1 MAQESRLVVVIDSQ
15 NAERNARNLGNEL
28 VSIERKGEFA
38 SKSMDSLSVATRALA
53 GHMAGLVTVG
63 AAISKMDTYTGLQNR
78 LKLVTNNQAELNK
91 ATEDTFQIAQKT
103 YSAWDS
109 VLQVYQRFS
118 DNAKTLNL
126 TMDDTARLTET
137 VSKAVAISGASAEA
151 ADAALVQFGQALASG
166 TLRGEELNSVM
177 EQTPA
182 LAKAIA
188 KGMGIT
194 VGELR
199 SVAAEGKITSQEI
212 VKALRNVQDEVDALF
227 AKTDITIGQSLT
239 LLNNEITKFV
249 GEAGKGSGAAQALSG
264 SIQLLANNLN
274 LIADSAFAIGIGLMT
289 KAVLTKTVA
298 VQASIAASTKQVF
311 ATIAERNANIA
322 AAKAEVESALAEA
335 QSTQVTL
342 TNIKATHAQ
351 IMAEIELEKVR
362 LKAQITEQGRT
373 ATITRMAQLGR
384 LQAQVALEVAA
395 AETAQ
400 SASSARLSAALTAQS
415 VATSRLALAKS
426 ALMAIF
432 SPMGLAI
439 AATAASFYLLSSS
452 SDEVKESLATQSDS
466 VSDLTDKYIK
476 LNTVQALTEGVRLR
490 KEIEQQNDAID
501 DASGAIK
508 RFAYIQK
515 ELFKLSGSDY
525 EDYQNAIKSIAT
537 GASDAGDLLKK
548 MISSGRFSQTQID
561 KLIEFSSAVAESKN
575 KIEQGNT
582 ALKLLNAT
590 SGQHVEVTAESI
602 KQLTIQTN
610 LTKVATQNFTDMK
623 TQMLDSLRAQVEFI
637 RLNGGSEEQVK
648 SLNKVIQAYSLNQ
661 ISATDAVSKF
671 NSTAKV
677 PVDNIKKLQEYAI
690 KTDQSKIALNQ
701 ANAELKKQNDLRNE
715 YLKQHQTVL
724 GAQQGETNELN
735 NQVAAQEKLNKLR
748 DNANK
753 DNLKN
758 DFLIKNTKAFG
769 GGEKGLDKARAASE
783 FYTDNKIPMTR
794 SLTGQEYAI
803 FEAWYKKQ
811 KEVKDL
817 QESISESTRKQT
829 KEVEKQTKEAAKQAV
844 LLAGNDEKSRNM
856 LRVYLAFRN
865 AGLGDKQARVM
876 TAQVGRETDFRN
888 EAMFGSHK
896 DANNGYT
903 NTGFLSWQKSRS
915 TKLMQSLQG
924 QGVLDK
930 NGKIQQTQDALDAM
944 AKHAVQEAMTDKSY
958 SKSKA
963 ALLND
968 DLDYRSLERIV
979 AKNLVGWDY
988 DGKKLG
994 KAKASQHLAKQ
1005 DSYYNQLSK
1014 ILGDNPEA
1022 VSKAIGDLSKLEDE
1036 AYKARAKTLEEVKQ
1050 LQATYDSETVARSK
1064 KREEEINKA
1073 TILGQSN
1080 LIPKINERYD
1090 AEDKLAQKQFD
1101 FEVNGYKWT
1110 EEQKLDYTYETNSL
1124 RLVAE
1129 GKLSED
1135 QRKVALD
1142 GLKLQKQQELGL
1154 LKLAQEQRLFQ
1165 ARLSLLSETQA
1176 MQERYRLEREE
1187 IHKNTKLS
1195 IEERQ
1200 KLIALSKAN
1209 QDKETRDKVNNAV
1222 QNWGGIQADMNGT
1235 GEFFR
1240 QDQERFSRL
1249 NAANDLADSQ
1259 FAATD
1264 LNEQNSLDGLNA
1276 QFEAGLI
1283 KQQDYEN
1290 QKTAIIQAAQD
1301 QRNQIA
1307 AEHAKNVQDIEDKY
1321 QQDRLN
1327 TQIAFGGQMM
1337 GSLTSMFGSMFG
1349 EQSKA
1354 YKIMFAADKAYAIAA
1369 AGIAIQQNIA
1379 AASKAGFPLNIP
1391 LIAGAVAQGASII
1404 ANIRAI
1410 KDQGFADGGYTGS
1423 GRKYEPAGI
1432 VHKGEVVWS
1441 QEDIKRWGGV
1451 GLVENMRKSAN
1462 PEAFINNHAINNTSA
1477 ENVFNRSFLSSKAF
1491 NDNQNI
1497 SNIFNRPTRE
1507 NQIIVNAFKP
1517 SKDAASRSED
1527 VQSITNQYAGNNTSF
1542 SEVLDKSIQ
1551 SSKSFNASK
1560 SIISSLSNSKV
1571 LNSNVSNST
1580 VQNAEKELLKE
1591 VSIFK
1596 DNGFA
1601 DGGYTGKGKKY
1612 EIAGAVHKGE
1622 IVWSQDDIKKWG
1634 GVDKVEQMRR
1644 ATSPESFVSNY
1655 AQNHT
1660 TFESILNRANQS
1672 SRIFNQSKEISN
1684 IFNKSV
1690 QDDQIIYKG
1699 NGNVPTSAT
1708 SDLYHD
1714 GKVYFS
1720 SNGLVQDRSNLDDV
1734 QDFTL
1739 GRTSRPQAEIMPSI
1753 EPSTPTIN
1761 FKIEVINQVSGATVE
1776 AEQLDE
1782 QTVRI
1787 IVTDELDKQ
1796 LPRKVPKLV
1805 SDQIANPNSTI
1816 SRSLTENTTARRNRT

>member
-1 MAQESRLVVVIDSQ
+1 
-15 NAERNARNLGNEL
+15 
-28 VSIERKGEFA
+28 

-53 GHMAGLVTVG
+53 GHMAGLLTVG
-63 AAISKMDTYTGLQNR
+63 SAISKMDTYTGLQNR
-78 LKLVTNNQAELNK
+78 LKLVTNNQVELNK
-91 ATEDTFQIAQKT
+91 ATEDTFRIAQKT

-212 VKALRNVQDEVDALF
+212 VKALRNVESDVDALF

-249 GEAGKGSGAAQALSG
+249 GEAGKGSGAAQVLAG
-264 SIQLLANNLN
+264 SVQTLASNLD
-274 LIADSAFAIGIGLMT
+274 LIADGALVVGIGYITRAILMKSAAIKEGMAST
-289 KAVLTKTVA
+289 LASR
-298 VQASIAASTKQVF
+298 QASVLNAQAEYAEATAAL
-311 ATIAERNANIA
+311 N
-322 AAKAEVESALAEA
+322 AAKAHLANVRA
-335 QSTQVTL
+335 
-342 TNIKATHAQ
+342 TN
-351 IMAEIELEKVR
+351 
-362 LKAQITEQGRT
+362 
-373 ATITRMAQLGR
+373 
-384 LQAQVALEVAA
+384 
-395 AETAQ
+395 AETQ
-400 SASSARLSAALTAQS
+400 
-415 VATSRLALAKS
+415 AK
-426 ALMAIF
+426 F
-432 SPMGLAI
+432 G
-439 AATAASFYLLSSS
+439 ATAA
-452 SDEVKESLATQSDS
+452 ATRYAQAQAA
-466 VSDLTDKYIK
+466 VTAATNAQTAAQIK
-476 LNTVQALTEGVRLR
+476 LNTATSIAGRLAKGAFGLIGGWAGVATLGVMGLAAAYSYFNNKAEEAKQKLAEQAKVAEKADEELKKLTGNDKAKAVNDLTTAFNAQNKALEKSSRAVGSALIDIENYARGNREVEKISQEARTGTISYTEAIERLN
-490 KEIEQQNDAID
+490 KIKLPTDLYENLKKQAAQYD
-501 DASGAIK
+501 DNASKASLS
-508 RFAYIQK
+508 A
-515 ELFKLSGSDY
+515 EKLKLLRVEVKLGGN
-525 EDYQNAIKSIAT
+525 EAQNAAIQHQKQA
-537 GASDAGDLLKK
+537 DAL
-548 MISSGRFSQTQID
+548 
-561 KLIEFSSAVAESKN
+561 
-575 KIEQGNT
+575 GNT
-582 ALKLLNAT
+582 ATEAEKATKALQDYQAKQKDSVIDSIYKSGWLDKGYTVAQANAILELQKAKGMSAILSKDEIDSALRNLKIIEEQQEREDKLTEAKRKQTQEIEKQAKLTKRLVGISGQSGIGTGPHLDVRYGGSMSGQKVSNEHLARLQAGGKPLTSYKISSNYGPRKAPTKGASSFHKGIDFSMPEGTPITTNVAVKDIKTWYDSKGGGYVSEVIFEDGVSLKLLHQSPKMQSKVKGGASKGSDKAAGDIQSQLERQQDLQRSLEN
-590 SGQHVEVTAESI
+590 EVASEVGRINNNRKARLEDVDKANFSPERTAEI
-602 KQLTIQTN
+602 KAEIN
-610 LTKVATQNFTDMK
+610 R
-623 TQMLDSLRAQVEFI
+623 RA
-637 RLNGGSEEQVK
+637 
-648 SLNKVIQAYSLNQ
+648 
-661 ISATDAVSKF
+661 
-671 NSTAKV
+671 
-677 PVDNIKKLQEYAI
+677 DNDIAI
-690 KTDQSKIALNQ
+690 
-701 ANAELKKQNDLRNE
+701 
-715 YLKQHQTVL
+715 
-724 GAQQGETNELN
+724 
-735 NQVAAQEKLNKLR
+735 
-748 DNANK
+748 
-753 DNLKN
+753 
-758 DFLIKNTKAFG
+758 
-769 GGEKGLDKARAASE
+769 
-783 FYTDNKIPMTR
+783 
-794 SLTGQEYAI
+794 
-803 FEAWYKKQ
+803 
-811 KEVKDL
+811 
-817 QESISESTRKQT
+817 
-829 KEVEKQTKEAAKQAV
+829 AKQA
-844 LLAGNDEKSRNM
+844 
-856 LRVYLAFRN
+856 LR
-865 AGLGDKQARVM
+865 
-876 TAQVGRETDFRN
+876 T
-888 EAMFGSHK
+888 
-896 DANNGYT
+896 
-903 NTGFLSWQKSRS
+903 
-915 TKLMQSLQG
+915 
-924 QGVLDK
+924 
-930 NGKIQQTQDALDAM
+930 
-944 AKHAVQEAMTDKSY
+944 
-958 SKSKA
+958 
-963 ALLND
+963 
-968 DLDYRSLERIV
+968 
-979 AKNLVGWDY
+979 
-988 DGKKLG
+988 
-994 KAKASQHLAKQ
+994 
-1005 DSYYNQLSK
+1005 
-1014 ILGDNPEA
+1014 
-1022 VSKAIGDLSKLEDE
+1022 KLED
-1036 AYKARAKTLEEVKQ
+1036 YKEF
-1050 LQATYDSETVARSK
+1050 
-1064 KREEEINKA
+1064 
-1073 TILGQSN
+1073 
-1080 LIPKINERYD
+1080 
-1090 AEDKLAQKQFD
+1090 QK
-1101 FEVNGYKWT
+1101 T
-1110 EEQKLDYTYETNSL
+1110 EEQLLEESFNRKKFNAAHDIE
-1124 RLVAE
+1124 
-1129 GKLSED
+1129 LSKSE
-1135 QRKVALD
+1135 QKQAVEL
-1142 GLKLQKQQELGL
+1142 LEQQKQQELGL

-1187 IHKNTKLS
+1187 ILKNTKLS

-1200 KLIALSKAN
+1200 KLIAFSKAN

-1235 GEFFR
+1235 SEFFR

-1264 LNEQNSLDGLNA
+1264 LNEQNSLNGLDT
-1276 QFEAGLI
+1276 QMEAGLI

-1423 GRKYEPAGI
+1423 GGKYEPAGI

-1441 QEDIKRWGGV
+1441 QEDIRRWGGV

-1462 PEAFINNHAINNTSA
+1462 PEAFINNHAQNNTSI

-1491 NDNQNI
+1491 NDNKSISNI
-1497 SNIFNRPTRE
+1497 SN
-1507 NQIIVNAFKP
+1507 
-1517 SKDAASRSED
+1517 
-1527 VQSITNQYAGNNTSF
+1527 
-1542 SEVLDKSIQ
+1542 
-1551 SSKSFNASK
+1551 
-1560 SIISSLSNSKV
+1560 LSNSKV

-1660 TFESILNRANQS
+1660 TFESILNRAHQS

-1699 NGNVPTSAT
+1699 NSRAPTASSSVG
-1708 SDLYHD
+1708 SDLFHD

-1720 SNGLVQDRSNLDDV
+1720 SNGLVQNRSNLEDV

-1739 GRTSRPQAEIMPSI
+1739 GSTSRPQAEIMPSI

-1816 SRSLTENTTARRNRT
+1816 SRSLTENTTARRNR

>member
-1 MAQESRLVVVIDSQ
+1 MAQEARLVIVIDS
-15 NAERNARNLGNEL
+15 ERAKRTAQDLSVEL
-28 VSIERKGEFA
+28 DSITKKGDFA
-38 SKSMDSLSVATRALA
+38 SKSMDRMSVATRALA
-53 GHMAGLVTVG
+53 GYMAGLLTVG
-63 AAISKMDTYTGLQNR
+63 SAISKMDTYTGLQNR
-78 LKLVTNNQAELNK
+78 LKLVTNNQVELNK
-91 ATEDTFQIAQKT
+91 ATEDTFRIAQKT

-212 VKALRNVQDEVDALF
+212 VKALKNVQDEVDALF

-400 SASSARLSAALTAQS
+400 SAASSRLSAALTAQS

-548 MISSGRFSQTQID
+548 MISSGRFSQNQID

-590 SGQHVEVTAESI
+590 SRQHVEVTAESI

-671 NSTAKV
+671 NSTAKI
-677 PVDNIKKLQEYAI
+677 PAENIKGLQDHAT

-724 GAQQGETNELN
+724 AAQQGETNELN

-753 DNLKN
+753 DILKN

-794 SLTGQEYAI
+794 SLTSQEAAI

-811 KEVKDL
+811 KEAKDL
-817 QESISESTRKQT
+817 QESITESSRKQT
-829 KEVEKQTKEAAKQAV
+829 KESEKKLKITQAELEVAKRSAALIESSGLGKYAESKGIPSSV
-844 LLAGNDEKSRNM
+844 IAGLLAQESQGIREAKSHTGAIGYFQTTSGYRKQNNMSVADSYDLEKSGKIVIDNIAK
-856 LRVYLAFRN
+856 VYEKTGDLAQAILSHN
-865 AGLGDKQARVM
+865 AGEGGARQFTKTGKVKGS
-876 TAQVGRETDFRN
+876 AERN
-888 EAMFGSHK
+888 KEVSQ
-896 DANNGYT
+896 Y
-903 NTGFLSWQKSRS
+903 
-915 TKLMQSLQG
+915 
-924 QGVLDK
+924 
-930 NGKIQQTQDALDAM
+930 
-944 AKHAVQEAMTDKSY
+944 
-958 SKSKA
+958 
-963 ALLND
+963 
-968 DLDYRSLERIV
+968 V
-979 AKNLVGWDY
+979 AKVSRYSDIIAGGVGKGGLS
-988 DGKKLG
+988 DGDSDRAYG
-994 KAKASQHLAKQ
+994 KQ
-1005 DSYYNQLSK
+1005 
-1014 ILGDNPEA
+1014 I
-1022 VSKAIGDLSKLEDE
+1022 
-1036 AYKARAKTLEEVKQ
+1036 KARLELVKQ
-1050 LQATYDSETVARSK
+1050 GLNLQEQYEEEQAKRTKARN
-1064 KREEEINKA
+1064 EEINLA
-1073 TILGQSN
+1073 QQTGQTA
-1080 LIPKINERYD
+1080 LIPKIKERYKAQD
-1090 AEDKLAQKQFD
+1090 ELAKLQQD

-1110 EEQKLDYTYETNSL
+1110 EKQKLEYTYETNSL

-1135 QRKVALD
+1135 QRKVALG
-1142 GLKLQKQQELGL
+1142 GLELQKQQELGL

-1165 ARLSLLSETQA
+1165 AEQFMLGEMERIKKRYALEYDEISKITDLEERRRKMSAFQADFIRNGVGNPTIDQYDTSSQFLKSTNYTKPKQTNMQVLDEDYAQTYQKLKDNLAAVLESEKA
-1176 MQERYRLEREE
+1176 SYQERLEA
-1187 IHKNTKLS
+1187 
-1195 IEERQ
+1195 ERVFKEARQ
-1200 KLIALSKAN
+1200 QMDNEYHLKAIDARKADHDS
-1209 QDKETRDKVNNAV
+1209 QLQLYSQMISSASST
-1222 QNWGGIQADMNGT
+1222 WGGLTQIVKDAR
-1235 GEFFR
+1235 GEN
-1240 QDQERFSRL
+1240 SRSFKAMFIAQQSFAIASAIISAHL
-1249 NAANDLADSQ
+1249 
-1259 FAATD
+1259 AATQVAAD
-1264 LNEQNSLDGLNA
+1264 ATIPFFGAKIAASTAMLAMGYAN
-1276 QFEAGLI
+1276 AGLI
-1283 KQQDYEN
+1283 
-1290 QKTAIIQAAQD
+1290 A
-1301 QRNQIA
+1301 
-1307 AEHAKNVQDIEDKY
+1307 
-1321 QQDRLN
+1321 
-1327 TQIAFGGQMM
+1327 GQ
-1337 GSLTSMFGSMFG
+1337 T
-1349 EQSKA
+1349 
-1354 YKIMFAADKAYAIAA
+1354 I
-1369 AGIAIQQNIA
+1369 
-1379 AASKAGFPLNIP
+1379 AGF
-1391 LIAGAVAQGASII
+1391 S
-1404 ANIRAI
+1404 
-1410 KDQGFADGGYTGS
+1410 DGGFTGS
-1423 GRKYEPAGI
+1423 GGKYQPAGI
-1432 VHKGEVVWS
+1432 VHKGEIVWS

-1451 GLVENMRKSAN
+1451 GLVEKMRKSAN
-1462 PEAFINNHAINNTSA
+1462 PEAFLNN
-1477 ENVFNRSFLSSKAF
+1477 
-1491 NDNQNI
+1491 
-1497 SNIFNRPTRE
+1497 
-1507 NQIIVNAFKP
+1507 
-1517 SKDAASRSED
+1517 
-1527 VQSITNQYAGNNTSF
+1527 
-1542 SEVLDKSIQ
+1542 
-1551 SSKSFNASK
+1551 NAS
-1560 SIISSLSNSKV
+1560 
-1571 LNSNVSNST
+1571 
-1580 VQNAEKELLKE
+1580 
-1591 VSIFK
+1591 
-1596 DNGFA
+1596 A
-1601 DGGYTGKGKKY
+1601 DS
-1612 EIAGAVHKGE
+1612 V
-1622 IVWSQDDIKKWG
+1622 
-1634 GVDKVEQMRR
+1634 MRR
-1644 ATSPESFVSNY
+1644 AMMSSNAFIES
-1655 AQNHT
+1655 QK
-1660 TFESILNRANQS
+1660 QS
-1672 SRIFNQSKEISN
+1672 DIFNQP
-1684 IFNKSV
+1684 V
-1690 QDDQIIYKG
+1690 QDTQIIYKG
-1699 NGNVPTSAT
+1699 NRSVPITSSSAS
-1708 SDLYHD
+1708 SDLFHD

-1720 SNGLVQDRSNLDDV
+1720 SNGFVQDRSNLEDV
-1734 QDFTL
+1734 QDFTM
-1739 GRTSRPQAEIMPSI
+1739 GQAARPQAEIMPSI
-1753 EPSTPTIN
+1753 EQSSPTIN
-1761 FKIEVINQVSGATVE
+1761 FKIEVVNQVSGATVE

-1782 QTVRI
+1782 KTVRI

-1816 SRSLTENTTARRNRT
+1816 SRSLTENTTARRNR

>member
-1 MAQESRLVVVIDSQ
+1 
-15 NAERNARNLGNEL
+15 
-28 VSIERKGEFA
+28 
-38 SKSMDSLSVATRALA
+38 
-53 GHMAGLVTVG
+53 
-63 AAISKMDTYTGLQNR
+63 
-78 LKLVTNNQAELNK
+78 
-91 ATEDTFQIAQKT
+91 
-103 YSAWDS
+103 
-109 VLQVYQRFS
+109 
-118 DNAKTLNL
+118 
-126 TMDDTARLTET
+126 
-137 VSKAVAISGASAEA
+137 
-151 ADAALVQFGQALASG
+151 
-166 TLRGEELNSVM
+166 
-177 EQTPA
+177 
-182 LAKAIA
+182 IA

-212 VKALRNVQDEVDALF
+212 VKALKNVQDEVDALF

-400 SASSARLSAALTAQS
+400 SAASSRLSAALTAQS

-548 MISSGRFSQTQID
+548 MISSGRFSQNQID

-590 SGQHVEVTAESI
+590 SRQHVEVTAESI

-671 NSTAKV
+671 NSTAKI
-677 PVDNIKKLQEYAI
+677 PAENIKGLQDHAT

-724 GAQQGETNELN
+724 AAQQGETNELN

-753 DNLKN
+753 DILKN

-794 SLTGQEYAI
+794 SLTSQEAAI

-811 KEVKDL
+811 KEAKDL
-817 QESISESTRKQT
+817 QESITESSRKQT
-829 KEVEKQTKEAAKQAV
+829 KESEKKLKITQAELEVAKRSAALIESSGLGKYAESKGIPSSV
-844 LLAGNDEKSRNM
+844 IAGLLAQESQGIREAKSHTGAIGYFQTTSGYRKQNNMSVADSYDLEKSGKIVIDNIAK
-856 LRVYLAFRN
+856 VYEKTGDLAQAILSHN
-865 AGLGDKQARVM
+865 AGEGGARQFTKTGKVKGS
-876 TAQVGRETDFRN
+876 AERN
-888 EAMFGSHK
+888 KEVSQ
-896 DANNGYT
+896 Y
-903 NTGFLSWQKSRS
+903 
-915 TKLMQSLQG
+915 
-924 QGVLDK
+924 
-930 NGKIQQTQDALDAM
+930 
-944 AKHAVQEAMTDKSY
+944 
-958 SKSKA
+958 
-963 ALLND
+963 
-968 DLDYRSLERIV
+968 V
-979 AKNLVGWDY
+979 AKVSRYSDIIAGGVGKGGLS
-988 DGKKLG
+988 DGDSDRAYG
-994 KAKASQHLAKQ
+994 KQ
-1005 DSYYNQLSK
+1005 
-1014 ILGDNPEA
+1014 I
-1022 VSKAIGDLSKLEDE
+1022 
-1036 AYKARAKTLEEVKQ
+1036 KARLELVKQ
-1050 LQATYDSETVARSK
+1050 GLNLQEQYEEEQAKRTKARN
-1064 KREEEINKA
+1064 EEINLA
-1073 TILGQSN
+1073 QQTGQTA
-1080 LIPKINERYD
+1080 LIPKIKERYKAQD
-1090 AEDKLAQKQFD
+1090 ELAKLQQD

-1110 EEQKLDYTYETNSL
+1110 EKQKLEYTYETNSL

-1135 QRKVALD
+1135 QRKVALG
-1142 GLKLQKQQELGL
+1142 GLELQKQQELGL

-1165 ARLSLLSETQA
+1165 AEQFMLGEMERIKKRYALEYDEISKITDLEERRRKMSAFQADFIRNGVGNPTIDQYDTSSQFLKSTNYTKPKQTNMQVLDEDYAQTYQKLKDNLAAVLESEKA
-1176 MQERYRLEREE
+1176 SYQERLEA
-1187 IHKNTKLS
+1187 
-1195 IEERQ
+1195 ERVFKEARQ
-1200 KLIALSKAN
+1200 QMDNEYHLKAIDARKADHDS
-1209 QDKETRDKVNNAV
+1209 QLQLYSQMISSASST
-1222 QNWGGIQADMNGT
+1222 WGGLTQIVKDAR
-1235 GEFFR
+1235 GEN
-1240 QDQERFSRL
+1240 SRSFKAMFIAQQSFAIASAIISAHL
-1249 NAANDLADSQ
+1249 
-1259 FAATD
+1259 AATQVAAD
-1264 LNEQNSLDGLNA
+1264 ATIPFFGAKIAASTAMLAMGYAN
-1276 QFEAGLI
+1276 AGLI
-1283 KQQDYEN
+1283 
-1290 QKTAIIQAAQD
+1290 A
-1301 QRNQIA
+1301 
-1307 AEHAKNVQDIEDKY
+1307 
-1321 QQDRLN
+1321 
-1327 TQIAFGGQMM
+1327 GQ
-1337 GSLTSMFGSMFG
+1337 T
-1349 EQSKA
+1349 
-1354 YKIMFAADKAYAIAA
+1354 I
-1369 AGIAIQQNIA
+1369 
-1379 AASKAGFPLNIP
+1379 AGF
-1391 LIAGAVAQGASII
+1391 S
-1404 ANIRAI
+1404 
-1410 KDQGFADGGYTGS
+1410 DGGFTGS
-1423 GRKYEPAGI
+1423 GGKYQPAGI
-1432 VHKGEVVWS
+1432 VHKGEIVWS

-1451 GLVENMRKSAN
+1451 GLVEKMRKSAN
-1462 PEAFINNHAINNTSA
+1462 PEAFLNN
-1477 ENVFNRSFLSSKAF
+1477 
-1491 NDNQNI
+1491 
-1497 SNIFNRPTRE
+1497 
-1507 NQIIVNAFKP
+1507 
-1517 SKDAASRSED
+1517 
-1527 VQSITNQYAGNNTSF
+1527 
-1542 SEVLDKSIQ
+1542 
-1551 SSKSFNASK
+1551 NAS
-1560 SIISSLSNSKV
+1560 
-1571 LNSNVSNST
+1571 
-1580 VQNAEKELLKE
+1580 
-1591 VSIFK
+1591 
-1596 DNGFA
+1596 A
-1601 DGGYTGKGKKY
+1601 DS
-1612 EIAGAVHKGE
+1612 V
-1622 IVWSQDDIKKWG
+1622 
-1634 GVDKVEQMRR
+1634 MRR
-1644 ATSPESFVSNY
+1644 AMMSSSAFIESQKQ
-1655 AQNHT
+1655 AD
-1660 TFESILNRANQS
+1660 
-1672 SRIFNQSKEISN
+1672 IFNQP
-1684 IFNKSV
+1684 V
-1690 QDDQIIYKG
+1690 QDTQIIYKG
-1699 NGNVPTSAT
+1699 NGSVPTAASSAS
-1708 SDLYHD
+1708 SDLFHD

-1739 GRTSRPQAEIMPSI
+1739 GRTSRPKAEIMPSI
-1753 EPSTPTIN
+1753 ERASPTVN

-1787 IVTDELDKQ
+1787 IVKDELDKQ
-1796 LPRKVPKLV
+1796 LPRTVPKLV
-1805 SDQIANPNSTI
+1805 SDQIGNPNSTI
-1816 SRSLTENTTARRNRT
+1816 SRSLTENTTARRNR

>member
-1 MAQESRLVVVIDSQ
+1 
-15 NAERNARNLGNEL
+15 
-28 VSIERKGEFA
+28 
-38 SKSMDSLSVATRALA
+38 
-53 GHMAGLVTVG
+53 
-63 AAISKMDTYTGLQNR
+63 AISKMDTYTGLQNR
-78 LKLVTNNQAELNK
+78 LKLVTNNQVELNK
-91 ATEDTFQIAQKT
+91 ATEDTFRIAQKT

-212 VKALRNVQDEVDALF
+212 VKALKNVQDEVDALF

-400 SASSARLSAALTAQS
+400 SAASSRLSAALTAQS

-548 MISSGRFSQTQID
+548 MISSGRFSQNQID

-590 SGQHVEVTAESI
+590 SRQHVEVTAESI

-671 NSTAKV
+671 NSTAKI
-677 PVDNIKKLQEYAI
+677 PAENIKGLQDHAT

-724 GAQQGETNELN
+724 AAQQGETNELN

-753 DNLKN
+753 DILKN

-794 SLTGQEYAI
+794 SLTSQEAAI

-811 KEVKDL
+811 KEAKDL
-817 QESISESTRKQT
+817 QESITESSRKQT
-829 KEVEKQTKEAAKQAV
+829 KESEKKLKITQAELEVAKRSAALIESSGLGKYAESKGIPSSV
-844 LLAGNDEKSRNM
+844 IAGLLAQESQGIREAKSHTGAIGYFQTTSGYRKQNNMSVADSYDLEKSGKIVIDNIAK
-856 LRVYLAFRN
+856 VYEKTGDLAQAILSHN
-865 AGLGDKQARVM
+865 AGEGGARQFTKTGKVKGS
-876 TAQVGRETDFRN
+876 AERN
-888 EAMFGSHK
+888 KEVSQ
-896 DANNGYT
+896 Y
-903 NTGFLSWQKSRS
+903 
-915 TKLMQSLQG
+915 
-924 QGVLDK
+924 
-930 NGKIQQTQDALDAM
+930 
-944 AKHAVQEAMTDKSY
+944 
-958 SKSKA
+958 
-963 ALLND
+963 
-968 DLDYRSLERIV
+968 V
-979 AKNLVGWDY
+979 AKVSRYSDIIAGGVGKGGLS
-988 DGKKLG
+988 DGDSDRAYG
-994 KAKASQHLAKQ
+994 KQ
-1005 DSYYNQLSK
+1005 
-1014 ILGDNPEA
+1014 I
-1022 VSKAIGDLSKLEDE
+1022 
-1036 AYKARAKTLEEVKQ
+1036 KARLELVKQ
-1050 LQATYDSETVARSK
+1050 GLNLQEQYEEEQAKRTKARN
-1064 KREEEINKA
+1064 EEINLA
-1073 TILGQSN
+1073 QQTGQTA
-1080 LIPKINERYD
+1080 LIPKIKERYKAQD
-1090 AEDKLAQKQFD
+1090 ELAKLQQD

-1110 EEQKLDYTYETNSL
+1110 EKQKLEYTYETNSL

-1135 QRKVALD
+1135 QRKVALG
-1142 GLKLQKQQELGL
+1142 GLELQKQQELGL

-1165 ARLSLLSETQA
+1165 AEQFMLGEMERIKKRYALEYDEISKITDLEERRRKMSAFQADFIRNGVGNPTIDQYDTSSQFLKSTNYTKPKQTNMQVLDEDYAQTYQKLKDNLAAVLESEKA
-1176 MQERYRLEREE
+1176 SYQERLEA
-1187 IHKNTKLS
+1187 
-1195 IEERQ
+1195 ERVFKEARQ
-1200 KLIALSKAN
+1200 QMDNEYHLKAIDARKADHDS
-1209 QDKETRDKVNNAV
+1209 QLQLYSQMISSASST
-1222 QNWGGIQADMNGT
+1222 WGGLTQIVKDAR
-1235 GEFFR
+1235 GEN
-1240 QDQERFSRL
+1240 SRSFKAMFIAQQSFAIASAIISAHL
-1249 NAANDLADSQ
+1249 
-1259 FAATD
+1259 AATQVAAD
-1264 LNEQNSLDGLNA
+1264 ATIPFFGAKIAASTAMLAMGYAN
-1276 QFEAGLI
+1276 AGLI
-1283 KQQDYEN
+1283 
-1290 QKTAIIQAAQD
+1290 A
-1301 QRNQIA
+1301 
-1307 AEHAKNVQDIEDKY
+1307 
-1321 QQDRLN
+1321 
-1327 TQIAFGGQMM
+1327 GQ
-1337 GSLTSMFGSMFG
+1337 T
-1349 EQSKA
+1349 
-1354 YKIMFAADKAYAIAA
+1354 I
-1369 AGIAIQQNIA
+1369 
-1379 AASKAGFPLNIP
+1379 AGF
-1391 LIAGAVAQGASII
+1391 S
-1404 ANIRAI
+1404 
-1410 KDQGFADGGYTGS
+1410 DGGFTGS
-1423 GRKYEPAGI
+1423 GGKYQPAGI
-1432 VHKGEVVWS
+1432 VHKGEIVWS

-1451 GLVENMRKSAN
+1451 GLVEKMRKSAN
-1462 PEAFINNHAINNTSA
+1462 PEAFLNN
-1477 ENVFNRSFLSSKAF
+1477 
-1491 NDNQNI
+1491 
-1497 SNIFNRPTRE
+1497 
-1507 NQIIVNAFKP
+1507 
-1517 SKDAASRSED
+1517 
-1527 VQSITNQYAGNNTSF
+1527 
-1542 SEVLDKSIQ
+1542 
-1551 SSKSFNASK
+1551 NAS
-1560 SIISSLSNSKV
+1560 
-1571 LNSNVSNST
+1571 
-1580 VQNAEKELLKE
+1580 
-1591 VSIFK
+1591 
-1596 DNGFA
+1596 A
-1601 DGGYTGKGKKY
+1601 DS
-1612 EIAGAVHKGE
+1612 V
-1622 IVWSQDDIKKWG
+1622 
-1634 GVDKVEQMRR
+1634 MRR
-1644 ATSPESFVSNY
+1644 AMMSSSAFIESQKQ
-1655 AQNHT
+1655 AD
-1660 TFESILNRANQS
+1660 
-1672 SRIFNQSKEISN
+1672 IFNQP
-1684 IFNKSV
+1684 V
-1690 QDDQIIYKG
+1690 QDTQIIYKG
-1699 NGNVPTSAT
+1699 NGSVPTAASSAN
-1708 SDLYHD
+1708 SDLFHD

-1720 SNGLVQDRSNLDDV
+1720 SNGIVQDRSNLDDV

-1753 EPSTPTIN
+1753 EQSSPTIN
-1761 FKIEVINQVSGATVE
+1761 FKIEVVNQVSGATVE

-1782 QTVRI
+1782 KTVRI

-1816 SRSLTENTTARRNRT
+1816 SRSLTENTTARRNR

>member
-1 MAQESRLVVVIDSQ
+1 MAQESRLVIVIDSQ

-53 GHMAGLVTVG
+53 GHMAGLLTVG
-63 AAISKMDTYTGLQNR
+63 SAISKMDTYTGLQNR
-78 LKLVTNNQAELNK
+78 LKLVTNNQVELNK
-91 ATEDTFQIAQKT
+91 ATEDTFRIAQKT

-212 VKALRNVQDEVDALF
+212 VKALRNVESDVDALF

-249 GEAGKGSGAAQALSG
+249 GEAGKGSGAAQVLAG
-264 SIQLLANNLN
+264 SVQTLASNLD
-274 LIADSAFAIGIGLMT
+274 LIADGALVVGIGYITRAILMKSAAIKEGMAST
-289 KAVLTKTVA
+289 LASR
-298 VQASIAASTKQVF
+298 QASVLNAQAEYAEATAAL
-311 ATIAERNANIA
+311 N
-322 AAKAEVESALAEA
+322 AAKAHLANVRATNAE
-335 QSTQVTL
+335 TQA
-342 TNIKATHAQ
+342 KFGATA
-351 IMAEIELEKVR
+351 A
-362 LKAQITEQGRT
+362 
-373 ATITRMAQLGR
+373 ATRYA
-384 LQAQVALEVAA
+384 QAQAA
-395 AETAQ
+395 VTAATNAQ
-400 SASSARLSAALTAQS
+400 TAAQTRLSAASSLVGS
-415 VATSRLALAKS
+415 IGSRALGLIGGPIGAITLGVSALAATYTYFKGKAEEANRTLAEQAEVANRTAEELKGLKGEAKTKAINDLTTAFKAQNEELKKTEMAVGS
-426 ALMAIF
+426 ALIDIQNFGKGNVELTRISNEARLGTISYKEAMEQ
-432 SPMGLAI
+432 LAKQKLPPSLRD
-439 AATAASFYLLSSS
+439 AL
-452 SDEVKESLATQSDS
+452 KEQI
-466 VSDLTDKYIK
+466 DKYNEAYEKADKTKTAIK
-476 LNTVQALTEGVRLR
+476 LFGIEVTLTGN
-490 KEIEQQNDAID
+490 KAQNAAIEQQKHADA
-501 DASGAIK
+501 
-508 RFAYIQK
+508 
-515 ELFKLSGSDY
+515 
-525 EDYQNAIKSIAT
+525 
-537 GASDAGDLLKK
+537 
-548 MISSGRFSQTQID
+548 
-561 KLIEFSSAVAESKN
+561 
-575 KIEQGNT
+575 
-582 ALKLLNAT
+582 
-590 SGQHVEVTAESI
+590 
-602 KQLTIQTN
+602 
-610 LTKVATQNFTDMK
+610 
-623 TQMLDSLRAQVEFI
+623 
-637 RLNGGSEEQVK
+637 
-648 SLNKVIQAYSLNQ
+648 
-661 ISATDAVSKF
+661 
-671 NSTAKV
+671 
-677 PVDNIKKLQEYAI
+677 
-690 KTDQSKIALNQ
+690 
-701 ANAELKKQNDLRNE
+701 
-715 YLKQHQTVL
+715 
-724 GAQQGETNELN
+724 
-735 NQVAAQEKLNKLR
+735 
-748 DNANK
+748 
-753 DNLKN
+753 
-758 DFLIKNTKAFG
+758 IKNTKQAADEAQKSLQKMYADKLWDSQFVEIVMKKG
-769 GGEKGLDKARAASE
+769 FSESQANDLLKLYKDSISKGLKAADREAM
-783 FYTDNKIPMTR
+783 K
-794 SLTGQEYAI
+794 SLADTWKAE
-803 FEAWYKKQ
+803 
-811 KEVKDL
+811 
-817 QESISESTRKQT
+817 ESIK
-829 KEVEKQTKEAAKQAV
+829 
-844 LLAGNDEKSRNM
+844 
-856 LRVYLAFRN
+856 
-865 AGLGDKQARVM
+865 
-876 TAQVGRETDFRN
+876 
-888 EAMFGSHK
+888 
-896 DANNGYT
+896 
-903 NTGFLSWQKSRS
+903 
-915 TKLMQSLQG
+915 
-924 QGVLDK
+924 
-930 NGKIQQTQDALDAM
+930 
-944 AKHAVQEAMTDKSY
+944 AMTDARTDSIREQNKELKNQQKVLNVNAKVLANA
-958 SKSKA
+958 SKFGFADLESK
-963 ALLND
+963 
-968 DLDYRSLERIV
+968 Y
-979 AKNLVGWDY
+979 
-988 DGKKLG
+988 KLPSG
-994 KAKASQHLAKQ
+994 TLSAIHMIESKGNAKAYNKETGATGGFQFLEGTAKQYGVKDRTDLAQSAEGAAKYMSYLLKLFKGDLEKAVRAYHAGEGNVMKGKGIGKNNNQYWKDYQSYMAGINGYSAGDISSKDFDKLIQDTTKMAEEQAKLRLQLENEVANQVTKIRNDLAK
-1005 DSYYNQLSK
+1005 
-1014 ILGDNPEA
+1014 
-1022 VSKAIGDLSKLEDE
+1022 KLEDVDKANFNPE
-1036 AYKARAKTLEEVKQ
+1036 RKAEIKAELQARADNDIAIAE
-1050 LQATYDSETVARSK
+1050 QATKTKLDSFRDYTK
-1064 KREEEINKA
+1064 
-1073 TILGQSN
+1073 
-1080 LIPKINERYD
+1080 
-1090 AEDKLAQKQFD
+1090 
-1101 FEVNGYKWT
+1101 T
-1110 EEQKLDYTYETNSL
+1110 EEQILKDSYAKRQFEAEHDLDLT
-1124 RLVAE
+1124 
-1129 GKLSED
+1129 KD
-1135 QRKVALD
+1135 QRKEAVDLLAQQ
-1142 GLKLQKQQELGL
+1142 LKQELGL
-1154 LKLAQEQRLFQ
+1154 MQLAQEQRLFQ

-1187 IHKNTKLS
+1187 ILKNTKLS

-1222 QNWGGIQADMNGT
+1222 QNWGGIQADMNGA

-1307 AEHAKNVQDIEDKY
+1307 TEYAKNAQDIEDKY

-1423 GRKYEPAGI
+1423 GGKYEPAGI

-1441 QEDIKRWGGV
+1441 QDDIRRWGGV

-1497 SNIFNRPTRE
+1497 SNIFNQPTRE
-1507 NQIIVNAFKP
+1507 NQIIVNAFKS
-1517 SKDAASRSED
+1517 SKDAASRSGD
-1527 VQSITNQYAGNNTSF
+1527 VQSITNQYAGNNTSIENVF
-1542 SEVLDKSIQ
+1542 NRSFLSSKAFNDNKSI
-1551 SSKSFNASK
+1551 SN
-1560 SIISSLSNSKV
+1560 ISNLSNSKV

-1634 GVDKVEQMRR
+1634 GVDKVEKMRR

-1660 TFESILNRANQS
+1660 TFESILNRAHQS

-1684 IFNKSV
+1684 IFNQSV

-1720 SNGLVQDRSNLDDV
+1720 SNGLVQDRSNLEDV
-1734 QDFTL
+1734 QDFTISQA
-1739 GRTSRPQAEIMPSI
+1739 SRPQAEIMPSI

-1805 SDQIANPNSTI
+1805 SDQIGNPNSTI

>member
-1 MAQESRLVVVIDSQ
+1 MAQESRLVIVIDAK

-28 VSIERKGEFA
+28 DSIERKGDFA
-38 SKSMDSLSVATRALA
+38 TKSMDALSVATRQLA
-53 GHMAGLVTVG
+53 GYMAGLVTVS

-78 LKLVTNNQAELNK
+78 LKLVTNNQVELNK
-91 ATEDTFQIAQKT
+91 ATEDTFRIAQKT

-137 VSKAVAISGASAEA
+137 VSKAVAISGASAAA

-188 KGMGIT
+188 QGMGIT

-199 SVAAEGKITSQEI
+199 TVAAEGKITSQEI
-212 VKALRNVQDEVDALF
+212 VKALKNVQADVDALF
-227 AKTDITIGQSLT
+227 AKTDITISQSLT

-249 GEAGKGSGAAQALSG
+249 GESGKGSGAAEVLSG
-264 SIQLLANNLN
+264 SIKTLAGNL
-274 LIADSAFAIGIGLMT
+274 D
-289 KAVLTKTVA
+289 VLTSAMMVGGAYWLGTYIPAIYASGVA
-298 VQASIAASTKQVF
+298 VAAKTKELAAQTFAQYTAIQADRAAAAQQVLSTQAVVANTQATLAAIAA
-311 ATIAERNANIA
+311 E
-322 AAKAEVESALAEA
+322 KALEV
-335 QSTQVTL
+335 Q
-342 TNIKATHAQ
+342 
-351 IMAEIELEKVR
+351 R
-362 LKAQITEQGRT
+362 LKSQITEKGRT
-373 ATITRMAQLGR
+373 ATITRMAELKKIE
-384 LQAQVALEVAA
+384 AQVTRELAVAEEALAVAQSRSAA
-395 AETAQ
+395 AG
-400 SASSARLSAALTAQS
+400 AAT
-415 VATSRLALAKS
+415 VGIGSRLLGLLGGPVGIGITVASLAAGYLLMRDNTNEANKKLEEQAAVAKKAKEELLALKGLEKDSAINDMTASFERQNQALAESSSKINIQ
-426 ALMAIF
+426 LN
-432 SPMGLAI
+432 AI
-439 AATAASFYLLSSS
+439 AQLYKGNKEIVQVVSDARDGTISMNDAVKRFNELRISKDIYNALKENSS
-452 SDEVKESLATQSDS
+452 EFEKNAKEAKTTKESL
-466 VSDLTDKYIK
+466 K
-476 LNTVQALTEGVRLR
+476 LFGIEVELSGR
-490 KEIEQQNDAID
+490 KAQTAVAGID
-501 DASGAIK
+501 DNSKALIGNESA
-508 RFAYIQK
+508 AQK
-515 ELFKLSGSDY
+515 
-525 EDYQNAIKSIAT
+525 AT
-537 GASDAGDLLKK
+537 KAQKGY
-548 MISSGRFSQTQID
+548 F
-561 KLIEFSSAVAESKN
+561 
-575 KIEQGNT
+575 
-582 ALKLLNAT
+582 
-590 SGQHVEVTAESI
+590 
-602 KQLTIQTN
+602 
-610 LTKVATQNFTDMK
+610 
-623 TQMLDSLRAQVEFI
+623 DSLRAEVLKSNEELAL
-637 RLNGGSEEQVK
+637 LNLGYSEETVK
-648 SLNKVIQAYSLNQ
+648 KILE
-661 ISATDAVSKF
+661 
-671 NSTAKV
+671 
-677 PVDNIKKLQEYAI
+677 LQ
-690 KTDQSKIALNQ
+690 K
-701 ANAELKKQNDLRNE
+701 
-715 YLKQHQTVL
+715 
-724 GAQQGETNELN
+724 
-735 NQVAAQEKLNKLR
+735 
-748 DNANK
+748 
-753 DNLKN
+753 
-758 DFLIKNTKAFG
+758 
-769 GGEKGLDKARAASE
+769 
-783 FYTDNKIPMTR
+783 
-794 SLTGQEYAI
+794 
-803 FEAWYKKQ
+803 
-811 KEVKDL
+811 
-817 QESISESTRKQT
+817 
-829 KEVEKQTKEAAKQAV
+829 AKQAV
-844 LLAGNDEKSRNM
+844 APPGT
-856 LRVYLAFRN
+856 
-865 AGLGDKQARVM
+865 
-876 TAQVGRETDFRN
+876 TAIVTKEEMDQI
-888 EAMFGSHK
+888 AK
-896 DANNGYT
+896 A
-903 NTGFLSWQKSRS
+903 QK
-915 TKLMQSLQG
+915 
-924 QGVLDK
+924 
-930 NGKIQQTQDALDAM
+930 ALDALKEKKDALTAAERKHTSELEKQQKVLSVN
-944 AKHAVQEAMTDKSY
+944 AKVQANAAKYGFAGIE
-958 SKSKA
+958 SKYNLPAGTLS
-963 ALLND
+963 ALHMIESRGN
-968 DLDYRSLERIV
+968 
-979 AKNLVGWDY
+979 
-988 DGKKLG
+988 
-994 KAKASQHLAKQ
+994 AKAYNKETGATGGFQFLEGTAKQYGVKDRTDLAQSAEGAAKYMSYLLKLFKGDLEKAVRAYHAGEGNVMKGKGIGKNNNQYWKDYQSYMAGINGYSAGDISSKDFDKLIQDTTKMAEEQAKLRLQLENEVANQVTKIRYDLAK
-1005 DSYYNQLSK
+1005 
-1014 ILGDNPEA
+1014 
-1022 VSKAIGDLSKLEDE
+1022 KLEDVDKANFSPE
-1036 AYKARAKTLEEVKQ
+1036 RKAEIKAELQARADNDIAIAE
-1050 LQATYDSETVARSK
+1050 QATKTKLDSFRDYTK
-1064 KREEEINKA
+1064 
-1073 TILGQSN
+1073 
-1080 LIPKINERYD
+1080 
-1090 AEDKLAQKQFD
+1090 
-1101 FEVNGYKWT
+1101 T
-1110 EEQKLDYTYETNSL
+1110 EEQILKDSYAKRQFEAEHDLDLT
-1124 RLVAE
+1124 
-1129 GKLSED
+1129 KD
-1135 QRKVALD
+1135 QRKEAVDLLAQQ
-1142 GLKLQKQQELGL
+1142 LKQELGL
-1154 LKLAQEQRLFQ
+1154 MQLAQEQRLFQ

-1187 IHKNTKLS
+1187 ILKNTKLS
-1195 IEERQ
+1195 IKERQ
-1200 KLIALSKAN
+1200 KLIAFSKAN

-1235 GEFFR
+1235 SEFFR

-1264 LNEQNSLDGLNA
+1264 LNEQNSLDGLDA
-1276 QFEAGLI
+1276 QMEAGLI

-1379 AASKAGFPLNIP
+1379 AASKAGFPRNIP

-1423 GRKYEPAGI
+1423 GGKYEPAGI

-1441 QEDIKRWGGV
+1441 QEDIRRWGGV

-1497 SNIFNRPTRE
+1497 SNIFNQPTRE

-1690 QDDQIIYKG
+1690 QDDQIIYNG

-1708 SDLYHD
+1708 SDLFHD

-1734 QDFTL
+1734 QDFTI
-1739 GRTSRPQAEIMPSI
+1739 SQAARPQAEIMPSI

-1816 SRSLTENTTARRNRT
+1816 SRSLTENTTARRNR

>member
-15 NAERNARNLGNEL
+15 NAVRNAKALADEMSKITEKGDSATRTSKELGNQINVTNNIVQKFNTTLNNSSSVVGKTGEATKQASQQVQKYGQEIRTTTQEL
-28 VSIERKGEFA
+28 DKQE
-38 SKSMDSLSVATRALA
+38 KSARSYSTAIKSLA
-53 GHMAGLVTVG
+53 GYMAGLVTIN
-63 AAISKMDTYTGLQNR
+63 AAINNMDTYTGLQNR

-151 ADAALVQFGQALASG
+151 TDAALVQFGQALASG

-212 VKALRNVQDEVDALF
+212 VKALRNVESDVDALF

-249 GEAGKGSGAAQALSG
+249 GEAGKGSGAAQVLAG
-264 SIQLLANNLN
+264 SVQTLASNLD
-274 LIADSAFAIGIGLMT
+274 LIADGALVVGIGYITRAILMKSAAIKEGMAST
-289 KAVLTKTVA
+289 LASR
-298 VQASIAASTKQVF
+298 QASVLNAQAEYAEATAAL
-311 ATIAERNANIA
+311 N
-322 AAKAEVESALAEA
+322 AAKAHLANVRATNAE
-335 QSTQVTL
+335 TQA
-342 TNIKATHAQ
+342 KFGATA
-351 IMAEIELEKVR
+351 A
-362 LKAQITEQGRT
+362 
-373 ATITRMAQLGR
+373 ATRYA
-384 LQAQVALEVAA
+384 QAQAA
-395 AETAQ
+395 VTAATNAQ
-400 SASSARLSAALTAQS
+400 TAAQTRLSAASSLVGS
-415 VATSRLALAKS
+415 IGSRALGLIGGPIGAITLGVSALAATYTYFKGKAEEANRTLAEQAEVANRTAEELKGLKGEAKTKAINDLTTAFKAQNEELKKTEMAVGS
-426 ALMAIF
+426 ALIDIQNFGKGNVELTRISNEARLGTISYKEAMEQ
-432 SPMGLAI
+432 LAKQKLPPSLRD
-439 AATAASFYLLSSS
+439 AL
-452 SDEVKESLATQSDS
+452 KEQI
-466 VSDLTDKYIK
+466 DKYNEAYEKADKTKTAIK
-476 LNTVQALTEGVRLR
+476 LFGIEVTLTGN
-490 KEIEQQNDAID
+490 KAQNAAIEQQKHADA
-501 DASGAIK
+501 
-508 RFAYIQK
+508 
-515 ELFKLSGSDY
+515 
-525 EDYQNAIKSIAT
+525 
-537 GASDAGDLLKK
+537 
-548 MISSGRFSQTQID
+548 
-561 KLIEFSSAVAESKN
+561 
-575 KIEQGNT
+575 
-582 ALKLLNAT
+582 
-590 SGQHVEVTAESI
+590 
-602 KQLTIQTN
+602 
-610 LTKVATQNFTDMK
+610 
-623 TQMLDSLRAQVEFI
+623 
-637 RLNGGSEEQVK
+637 
-648 SLNKVIQAYSLNQ
+648 
-661 ISATDAVSKF
+661 
-671 NSTAKV
+671 
-677 PVDNIKKLQEYAI
+677 
-690 KTDQSKIALNQ
+690 
-701 ANAELKKQNDLRNE
+701 
-715 YLKQHQTVL
+715 
-724 GAQQGETNELN
+724 
-735 NQVAAQEKLNKLR
+735 
-748 DNANK
+748 
-753 DNLKN
+753 
-758 DFLIKNTKAFG
+758 IKNTKQAADEAQKSLQKLYADKLWDTQFVEIVMKKG
-769 GGEKGLDKARAASE
+769 FSESQANDLLKLYKDSLAKGLKAADREAMKALTDTWKVEESIKAITDARTDSIREQNKELKNQQKVLNVNAKVLANASKFGFADLE
-783 FYTDNKIPMTR
+783 SKYKLPSGTLSAIHMIESKGNAKAYNKE
-794 SLTGQEYAI
+794 TGATGGFQFLEGTA
-803 FEAWYKKQ
+803 KQ
-811 KEVKDL
+811 YGVKDRTDL
-817 QESISESTRKQT
+817 AQSAEG
-829 KEVEKQTKEAAKQAV
+829 AAKYMSYLLKLFKGDLEKAV
-844 LLAGNDEKSRNM
+844 RAYHAGEGNVMKGKGIGKNNNQYWKDYQSYM
-856 LRVYLAFRN
+856 
-865 AGLGDKQARVM
+865 AGI
-876 TAQVGRETDFRN
+876 
-888 EAMFGSHK
+888 
-896 DANNGYT
+896 NGYSAGDISSKEFDKLIQDT
-903 NTGFLSWQKSRS
+903 
-915 TKLMQSLQG
+915 TKMAEDQAKLRLQLENEVAN
-924 QGVLDK
+924 QVT
-930 NGKIQQTQDALDAM
+930 KIR
-944 AKHAVQEAMTDKSY
+944 
-958 SKSKA
+958 
-963 ALLND
+963 ND
-968 DLDYRSLERIV
+968 
-979 AKNLVGWDY
+979 
-988 DGKKLG
+988 
-994 KAKASQHLAKQ
+994 LAK
-1005 DSYYNQLSK
+1005 
-1014 ILGDNPEA
+1014 
-1022 VSKAIGDLSKLEDE
+1022 KLEDVDKANFSPE
-1036 AYKARAKTLEEVKQ
+1036 RKAEIKAELQARADNDIAIAE
-1050 LQATYDSETVARSK
+1050 QATKTKLDSFRDYTK
-1064 KREEEINKA
+1064 
-1073 TILGQSN
+1073 
-1080 LIPKINERYD
+1080 
-1090 AEDKLAQKQFD
+1090 
-1101 FEVNGYKWT
+1101 T
-1110 EEQKLDYTYETNSL
+1110 EEQILKDSYAKRQFEAEHDLDLT
-1124 RLVAE
+1124 
-1129 GKLSED
+1129 KD
-1135 QRKVALD
+1135 QRKEAVDLLAQQ
-1142 GLKLQKQQELGL
+1142 LKQELGL
-1154 LKLAQEQRLFQ
+1154 MQLAQEQRLFQ

-1187 IHKNTKLS
+1187 ILKNTKLS

-1235 GEFFR
+1235 SEFFR

-1259 FAATD
+1259 YAATD
-1264 LNEQNSLDGLNA
+1264 LDEKNGLDNLNA
-1276 QFEAGLI
+1276 QMEAGLI
-1283 KQQDYEN
+1283 KQQDFEN
-1290 QKTAIIQAAQD
+1290 RKTAIIQTAQD

-1307 AEHAKNVQDIEDKY
+1307 AEYAQNAQDIEDKY

-1327 TQIAFGGQMM
+1327 TIIAFGGNMM

-1379 AASKAGFPLNIP
+1379 AASKAGFPLNLP

-1423 GRKYEPAGI
+1423 GGKYEPAGI

-1441 QEDIKRWGGV
+1441 QEDIRRWGGV

-1497 SNIFNRPTRE
+1497 SNIFNQPTRE

-1517 SKDAASRSED
+1517 SKDAASRSGD

-1660 TFESILNRANQS
+1660 TFESILNRAHQS

-1684 IFNKSV
+1684 IFNQPI
-1690 QDDQIIYKG
+1690 QDGQIIYKG

-1720 SNGLVQDRSNLDDV
+1720 SNGLVQDRSNLEDV
-1734 QDFTL
+1734 QDFTM
-1739 GRTSRPQAEIMPSI
+1739 GQAARPQAEIMPSI

-1761 FKIEVINQVSGATVE
+1761 FKIEVINQVNGATVE

-1787 IVTDELDKQ
+1787 IVKDELDKQ
-1796 LPRKVPKLV
+1796 LPRTVPKLV